1 MIAAAIP
8 SQPEITKTMQLTRLD
23 RYLRERFV
31 YETHVYTLRLPASIP
46 AGAIAEELP
55 ESPGRKFKHRFI
67 LRSDK
72 AVASLIEELRSA
84 NQMFTTRVV
93 DREAWYVPLLAPN
106 GKSVTWWVVWAG
118 VTAVIVFGLIY
129 VGKIAWAND
138 ELRKNAAEALKILKG

>member
-1 MIAAAIP
+1 
-8 SQPEITKTMQLTRLD
+8 MQLTRLD

-31 YETHVYTLRLPASIP
+31 YETHIYTLRLPASIP

-72 AVASLIEELRSA
+72 AVSDLIDELRSA

-93 DREAWYVPLLAPN
+93 DREAWYVGLVAPH
-106 GKSVTWWVVWAG
+106 GKSVTWWLIWAG
-118 VTAVIVFGLIY
+118 ITAVLVFGLVC
-129 VGKIAWAND
+129 VGKMAWANE
-138 ELRKNAAEALKILKG
+138 ELRKNTAEAWEIFKG

>member
-1 MIAAAIP
+1 
-8 SQPEITKTMQLTRLD
+8 MQLTRLD
-23 RYLRERFV
+23 RFLRERFV

-46 AGAIAEELP
+46 PGTIAEELP

-72 AVASLIEELRSA
+72 AVRQLIDELRNA

-106 GKSVTWWVVWAG
+106 GKSVTWWLIWASM
-118 VTAVIVFGLIY
+118 TAVGVFGLIH
-129 VGKIAWAND
+129 VTKMAWANE
-138 ELRKNAAEALKILKG
+138 ELRKNVAEALELLKS